1 MTLRDRTRV
10 GSLVLAAA
18 FGASLASAAD
28 LDRTSGLAARSWRTV
43 SVDHR
48 APISRWSAIRAPA
61 I

>member
-28 LDRTSGLAARSWRTV
+28 LDRTFGSGGKVVTDV

-48 APISRWSAIRAPA
+48 APISRRSAIRAPA